1 MSRIEKKIHKR
12 SKRKKYR
19 LLLKALFILVMIT
32 NLMFS
37 VFIIDKSAR
46 DMLGSDAYLLNS
58 FIDDINIEDIKVN
71 ISKKINEI
79 YKSNKKW

>member
-19 LLLKALFILVMIT
+19 LLLKTLFILVMIT
-32 NLMFS
+32 NLIFS

-79 YKSNKKW
+79 

>member
-1 MSRIEKKIHKR
+1 MSRLEKNIYKKL
-12 SKRKKYR
+12 KRKKYR

-37 VFIIDKSAR
+37 IFIIEKSAR

-58 FIDDINIEDIKVN
+58 FINDINIDDIKVN

-79 YKSNKKW
+79 YKLNKN

>member
-1 MSRIEKKIHKR
+1 MSRIEKKIYKR
-12 SKRKKYR
+12 SNRKKYR

-37 VFIIDKSAR
+37 IFIIEKSAR

-58 FIDDINIEDIKVN
+58 FIDDINIDDIKVN

-79 YKSNKKW
+79 YKLNKK

>member
-1 MSRIEKKIHKR
+1 MSRLEKNIYKKL
-12 SKRKKYR
+12 KRKKYR

-32 NLMFS
+32 NLMFC

-58 FIDDINIEDIKVN
+58 FINDINIDDIKVN

-79 YKSNKKW
+79 YKLNKK

>member
-1 MSRIEKKIHKR
+1 MSRMEKNIHRK

-37 VFIIDKSAR
+37 IFIIEKSAR

-58 FIDDINIEDIKVN
+58 FINDINIDDIKVN

-79 YKSNKKW
+79 YKLNKK

>member
-1 MSRIEKKIHKR
+1 MSRLEKNIYKK

-58 FIDDINIEDIKVN
+58 FINDINIDDIKVN

-79 YKSNKKW
+79 YKLNKK

>member
-1 MSRIEKKIHKR
+1 MSRIEKKIHKM

-32 NLMFS
+32 NLIFS

-79 YKSNKKW
+79 YKSNKK